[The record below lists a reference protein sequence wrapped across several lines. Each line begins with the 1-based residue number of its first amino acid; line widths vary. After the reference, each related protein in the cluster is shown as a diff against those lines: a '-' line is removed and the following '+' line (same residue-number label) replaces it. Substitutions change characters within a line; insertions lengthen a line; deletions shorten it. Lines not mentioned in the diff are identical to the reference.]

1 MMDITLHERTED
13 TVRIYFQ
20 RAKQPFVRSMLPQK
34 AKTVEEAL
42 ADFRCTLLPGANSF
56 GRTIHADGRY
66 VGDVWVYCIDRADT
80 PNAMLSYCVFDPEA
94 NGRGIAT
101 KAVSL
106 FLEEAAA
113 EYGLLTVGAFTYAD
127 NMGSIRV
134 LEKNGFE
141 MRESFME
148 EERPSYYF
156 QKDL

>member
-1 MMDITLHERTED
+1 MNIALHERTED
-13 TVRIYFQ
+13 TVRIYFEKAQ
-20 RAKQPFVRSMLPQK
+20 QPFVCSMLPQR
-34 AKTVEEAL
+34 ATMVDEAL
-42 ADFRCTLLPGANSF
+42 ADFRRTQLPGANSF
-56 GRTIHADGRY
+56 GQTIHADGRY
-66 VGDVWVYCIDRADT
+66 VGDVWAYCIDREAT

-127 NMGSIRV
+127 NVGSIRV

-141 MRESFME
+141 MRESFVDEGRM
-148 EERPSYYF
+148 SYYF